1 MDTVLFAIILV
12 YLALL
17 MQALWPQPPAPNV
30 NVPVQESLY
39 QYGNYPFNELV
50 LVGHQQPSVHL
61 AMVVPSQNGHLHNI
75 MNSLLLS
82 ILLCYVTIYLLAQM
96 SEDANVQ
103 EPIQCTDTGNA
114 VTVIRGKDYPPP
126 AD

>member
-17 MQALWPQPPAPNV
+17 MQALWPQPPAPNMS
-30 NVPVQESLY
+30 VPVQELLY

-50 LVGHQQPSVHL
+50 LVGHQQPNVHL
-61 AMVVPSQNGHLHNI
+61 AMVVPCQNGYLHNV
-75 MNSLLLS
+75 MNSLFLS

-96 SEDANVQ
+96 LEDANVQ